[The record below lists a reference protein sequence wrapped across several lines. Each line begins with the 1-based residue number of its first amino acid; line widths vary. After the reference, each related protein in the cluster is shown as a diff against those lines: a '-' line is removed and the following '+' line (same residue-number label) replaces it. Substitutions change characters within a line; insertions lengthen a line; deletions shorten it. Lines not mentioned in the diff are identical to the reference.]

1 MIKGGPTMSI
11 KVNINSECLKKLL
24 AKTKASAADMTD
36 AARTGMAAVS
46 VKANDTIACA
56 RLHRAINDLEDE
68 IDLQLCDIGRL
79 IYATHIGNPS
89 DSDEIQ
95 KILTYVDG
103 LYEEIAAHE
112 HQLDLL
118 QGIRVCSVCGAENT
132 PANAYCQ
139 DCGTPFPAD
148 GANNA

>member
-1 MIKGGPTMSI
+1 MSI
-11 KVNINSECLKKLL
+11 KVKIHADFLNNFLT
-24 AKTKASAADMTD
+24 KTKVSAADVAD
-36 AARTGMAAVS
+36 AARTGLAVVS
-46 VKANDTIACA
+46 DKASHTIACNK
-56 RLHRAINDLEDE
+56 LHRAINDLEDE

-95 KILTYVDG
+95 KILEYVDG

-112 HQLDLL
+112 QELDRL
-118 QGIRVCSVCGAENT
+118 QGIRTCDVCGAENISV
-132 PANAYCQ
+132 NAYCQ
-139 DCGTPFPAD
+139 DCGQPFPTP